1 MSRTLSS
8 LLSRPRHYLR
18 RAAVARERLPLAG
31 FRYHHGERLWPL
43 LQPGQPLRL
52 VREPDNPYDPL
63 AVRID
68 WRGRK
73 LGYLPRTGNASI
85 ARLLDQGQPLE
96 VRIKALRDSPSA
108 WERVEIE
115 VWQPL
120 H

>member
-1 MSRTLSS
+1 MSRSLSS
-8 LLSRPRHYLR
+8 LLSRSRRCLR
-18 RAAVARERLPLAG
+18 RAPVTGERLPLAG
-31 FRYHHGERLWPL
+31 FRYHQGERVWPL
-43 LQPGQPLRL
+43 LKPGQPLRL

-63 AVRID
+63 AVRIE

-73 LGYLPRTGNASI
+73 LGYLPRTGNAPI

-108 WERVEIE
+108 WERVELE
-115 VWQPL
+115 LWRPR